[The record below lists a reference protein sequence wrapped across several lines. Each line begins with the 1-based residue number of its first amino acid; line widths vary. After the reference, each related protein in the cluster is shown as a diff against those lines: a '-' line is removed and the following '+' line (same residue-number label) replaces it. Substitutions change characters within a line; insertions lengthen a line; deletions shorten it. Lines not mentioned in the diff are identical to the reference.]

1 MSVITELHKQ
11 IAAFINERDGGHLAP
26 SEIAN
31 RFKLEARSCTRYLTE
46 LTSLGLI
53 SMKGTKRSRSFCMV
67 AGPKQEWKAAEIKP
81 MTIDKQRRELY
92 AMLAADRAAIPS
104 RG

>member
-1 MSVITELHKQ
+1 MSVMTELHKQ
-11 IAAFINERDGGHLAP
+11 IAEFINERNGDHVEPA
-26 SEIAN
+26 EVI
-31 RFKLEARSCTRYLTE
+31 RKFKLEARSCTRHLNE

-53 SMKGTKRSRSFCMV
+53 LMKGTKRSRSFCMV
-67 AGPKQEWKAAEIKP
+67 PAPQHEWKAAAIKP

-92 AMLAADRAAIPS
+92 AMLAEARNQIPS